1 MAKLKLLKKPARGS
15 SSKKPKAKG
24 ATVASGRRARWQV
37 FSGQKQKTVGRL
49 KKAQLTKNRRGK
61 VVAKKASEAAK
72 NRYASSKIKT
82 WYESVKDAREA
93 PFCHASRRQLV
104 AGRWAPWTAKV
115 KPSLARPCC

>member
-93 PFCHASRRQLV
+93 RS
-104 AGRWAPWTAKV
+104 
-115 KPSLARPCC
+115 PSLSWYAGVLCGAIR